1 MLCGVRCCEGLN
13 PPAVEDVTC
22 IPRLC
27 EGLEECGRALSREM
41 SGYTDNKDLGPFKA
55 EADG

>member
-1 MLCGVRCCEGLN
+1 MCVRCCEGLN

-27 EGLEECGRALSREM
+27 EDLEECGVH
-41 SGYTDNKDLGPFKA
+41 
-55 EADG
+55 

>member
-1 MLCGVRCCEGLN
+1 MCVRCCEGLN

-27 EGLEECGRALSREM
+27 EDLEECGRALSREM